1 MRGMDECVVAQ
12 EEKRRFVFGTRLGR
26 PATASAAAAS
36 ASASSLRLDASR
48 VNALAHDPIF

>member
-1 MRGMDECVVAQ
+1 MRGMDERVVAQ

-26 PATASAAAAS
+26 PATAFAAAAS
-36 ASASSLRLDASR
+36 ASASSLRLDDSR

>member
-1 MRGMDECVVAQ
+1 MDECVVGR
-12 EEKRRFVFGTRLGR
+12 EKRRFVFGTRLGR

-36 ASASSLRLDASR
+36 ASSASSLRVDASR

>member
-1 MRGMDECVVAQ
+1 MDECVVGR
-12 EEKRRFVFGTRLGR
+12 EKRRFVFGTRLGR
-26 PATASAAAAS
+26 PETASAAAAS